1 MPALQLPSLTFRS
14 QESVNGRYGG
24 VGLVIASTKP
34 KLAEESGGKRAPVA
48 RVEESRFRGVTV
60 MDAFEG
66 YAFEKG
72 LRVGDRLLSVGGTD
86 VRGLGVEQ
94 VRDLLRGDPGTDVVV
109 RYERDV
115 FGREAPVAKEAL
127 LNRELVRVSDVRL
140 ATLLG
145 DKEEGVGYINLSG
158 FNAGAGRDFGAAL
171 LQLRMNAPNDLR
183 ALVLDLR
190 GNPGGLLEAAVEV
203 ASYLLPP
210 RSEIVSSR
218 GRDGV
223 ELVYRS
229 AIEPIRPAGMKLVVL
244 VNQGSASA
252 AEIVAGA
259 VQDMDAGVIVGSS
272 RTFGKG
278 LVQKIIPLPYDSALK
293 FTVAKY
299 YTPSGRCI
307 QAINYKG
314 GRLLDPG
321 VTNSN
326 TPVDG
331 QGEELSDG
339 ENPDSSAIPESERKT
354 FFTSRG
360 RIVRDGGGIEPD
372 MLVPDMKAG
381 PAESLFLAKGLYFD
395 FISDYIRT
403 HDALSSAR
411 SAVVKERM
419 ARLEDTRIL
428 GHSSMQNLVLEKFP
442 TMKPATGLFEEFR
455 KYIVARIN
463 NGALSADELFKKPLQ
478 SLERSLSSAGLR
490 ETLPSVDTL
499 RARITASVLRD
510 LEVHRS
516 EITNDLELA
525 LYSRELP
532 DRLLLQKNALQD
544 AQVRAAVELSRDG
557 AKYTALLQS
566 PDPNAPAIGPEGD
579 KVYRIASAQASTDD

>member
-1 MPALQLPSLTFRS
+1 M
-14 QESVNGRYGG
+14 NGRYGG
-24 VGLVIASTKP
+24 VGLVISSTKP
-34 KLAEESGGKRAPVA
+34 RPADETGGKRGPQVGADDGK
-48 RVEESRFRGVTV
+48 FRGVTV

-86 VRGLGVEQ
+86 VSGLGVEQ

-115 FGREAPVAKEAL
+115 FGRDAPVVREAV

-145 DKEEGVGYINLSG
+145 EREEGVGYINLSG

-171 LQLRMNAPNDLR
+171 LQLRMSAPGDLK

-190 GNPGGLLEAAVEV
+190 GNPGGLLDAAVEV

-210 RSEIVSSR
+210 RSEVVSSR
-218 GRDGV
+218 GKDGV

-229 AIEPIRPAGMKLVVL
+229 AIEPIRPPGMKLVVL

-259 VQDMDAGVIVGSS
+259 VQDTDAGVIVGSS
-272 RTFGKG
+272 RTYGKG

-314 GRLLDPG
+314 GRATDAK
-321 VTNSN
+321 
-326 TPVDG
+326 DA
-331 QGEELSDG
+331 LSGPATGAPDG
-339 ENPDSSAIPESERKT
+339 EQLESGDGADSSVIPESERKT

-360 RIVRDGGGIEPD
+360 RVVRDGGGIEPD
-372 MLVPDMKAG
+372 LLVPDLKAG
-381 PAESLFLAKGLYFD
+381 PAETLFLAKGLYFD
-395 FISDYIRT
+395 FISDYIRS
-403 HDALSSAR
+403 HDALSPVRA
-411 SAVVKERM
+411 AVQKERLS
-419 ARLEDTRIL
+419 RLEDTRLL
-428 GHSSMQNLVLEKFP
+428 GHSSMQNLVLERFP
-442 TMKPATGLFEEFR
+442 STKPAAGLFEEFR
-455 KYIVARIN
+455 KYVIARVN
-463 NGALSADELFKKPLQ
+463 AGALSADELFKKPLQ
-478 SLERSLSSAGLR
+478 ELEKSLSSAGLR
-490 ETLPSVDTL
+490 EALPSVDTL
-499 RARITASVLRD
+499 RSRITASILRD
-510 LEVHRS
+510 LEVHRA

-532 DRLLLQKNALQD
+532 DRLLLQRNALQD
-544 AQVRAAVELSRDG
+544 AQVRAALNLIRDG

-566 PDPNAPAIGPEGD
+566 PDPNAPPVGPEGD
-579 KVYRIASAQASTDD
+579 KVYRIASAGAPSQE